1 MPGRSPRS
9 AASCSTA
16 SSISTCTSL
25 PTLCCF
31 FCKRTWQRPH
41 LYPLRKLLCA
51 IVYAFA
57 QTRLSRKTSIVPR
70 FWHAGTS
77 LSYGLQEQVRQRKLR
92 VPRATSVGQVMG
104 DEITEAQSFVQPTN
118 QNQAAV

>member
-1 MPGRSPRS
+1 
-9 AASCSTA
+9 
-16 SSISTCTSL
+16 
-25 PTLCCF
+25 
-31 FCKRTWQRPH
+31 
-41 LYPLRKLLCA
+41 
-51 IVYAFA
+51 VYAFA

-118 QNQAAV
+118 QNQAAVGAYPRCREIEFQGRLRALEACR